1 MKNKENKTSV
11 PASVWEAIAG
21 NDGEESHNEAVHE
34 DSETAAAK
42 TQDDTP
48 DQDVAAPQEHTHRL
62 KKSLRRASEKAKE
75 RKEEKKERKF
85 EHQMQE
91 KRNQKKLA
99 KQQKYEE
106 ARRKYYESR
115 RRGNKITLWIGYVMI
130 AVTMVMLFIWAGQY
144 FYQIQKPEA
153 HGTVTVDI
161 PANATGAEIGNMLEE
176 KHVISNAFVFRT
188 ALAVK
193 GDSKKLQAG
202 HYKFDQGI
210 TVKEA
215 IIELHKGGNDFA
227 TVTIPEGYTVSQI
240 AEALKKADIKGAD
253 DFATEAA
260 SYGPLTYMYG
270 PEPAQVK
277 GEGFLFADTYDIP
290 KDYTAKQLCD
300 LMYDHTDKML
310 SPEIRREAAEKKMS
324 LHDLMTIAS
333 MVEKEA
339 KFREDQVPIA
349 SVILKRLEINM
360 PLQIDATIQY
370 ALGKPKEHLS
380 IADTRI
386 NSPYN
391 TYRRTGLPPGPIGA
405 PGMNAIKAVL
415 AAKPGEYLYYVAKP
429 DGHHIFTRTLDEHEV
444 AVASVKG

>member
-21 NDGEESHNEAVHE
+21 YDGEESHNEAVHE

-130 AVTMVMLFIWAGQY
+130 AVTVVMLFIWAGQY

-253 DFATEAA
+253 DFAAEAA

-310 SPEIRREAAEKKMS
+310 SPELRREAAEKK
-324 LHDLMTIAS
+324 
-333 MVEKEA
+333 
-339 KFREDQVPIA
+339 
-349 SVILKRLEINM
+349 
-360 PLQIDATIQY
+360 
-370 ALGKPKEHLS
+370 
-380 IADTRI
+380 
-386 NSPYN
+386 
-391 TYRRTGLPPGPIGA
+391 
-405 PGMNAIKAVL
+405 
-415 AAKPGEYLYYVAKP
+415 
-429 DGHHIFTRTLDEHEV
+429 
-444 AVASVKG
+444 